1 MEAVQGS
8 LTILNPHAP
17 TPQVFWNGQLVNVI
31 GVTVVNDGVT
41 GKVTIKVPEDTVLA
55 EMQAAGIKVVRG

>member
-17 TPQVFWNGQLVNVI
+17 APQVFWNGQAVNAI
-31 GVTVVNDGVT
+31 GVSVVNDGVT
-41 GKVTIKVPEDTVLA
+41 GKVTIKVPEDPVLA
-55 EMQAAGIKVVRG
+55 EMQAAGIKIVRA

>member
-8 LTILNPHAP
+8 LTLLNPHAP
-17 TPQVFWNGQLVNVI
+17 MPQVFWNGQLVNVV

-41 GKVTIKVPEDTVLA
+41 GKVTIKVQEDPTLA
-55 EMQAAGIKVVRG
+55 EMQAAGIKVVRV